1 MNLILLCLPKCRDN
15 LYNSVFILS
24 GPSGG
29 VDKMGDTE
37 IGVQNPE
44 TMLNDDTDSLLKE
57 DSETSIPLDIL
68 DLEVK

>member
-1 MNLILLCLPKCRDN
+1 MIN
-15 LYNSVFILS
+15 
-24 GPSGG
+24 GPSGR

-37 IGVQNPE
+37 IRVKNPE
-44 TMLNDDTDSLLKE
+44 PMLNDDTDSLLKE

>member
-1 MNLILLCLPKCRDN
+1 
-15 LYNSVFILS
+15 
-24 GPSGG
+24 
-29 VDKMGDTE
+29 MGDTE
-37 IGVQNPE
+37 IRVQNPE